1 MNGSHDAV
9 NICVCCLFVLP
20 LEHLVHL
27 DGDLS
32 ALRDALAALVKVR
45 VAPLANIV
53 PLLPPCPWDH
63 GFWDELGHKVLLAG
77 KDAAGSA
84 AGVGSA
90 TLLVGLYDWLNL
102 PLESDQRPSQILDL
116 IARVVD
122 FTT

>member
-63 GFWDELGHKVLLAG
+63 GFWHELGHKVLLAG

>member
-1 MNGSHDAV
+1 M
-9 NICVCCLFVLP
+9 
-20 LEHLVHL
+20 
-27 DGDLS
+27 
-32 ALRDALAALVKVR
+32 KVR

-53 PLLPPCPWDH
+53 PFLPPCPWDH
-63 GFWDELGHKVLLAG
+63 GFWDQLGYKVLLAG
-77 KDAAGSA
+77 KDAAGGA